1 MPQKKNPDS
10 AELIRGKTGRIFGQ
24 LSSMLTTM
32 KGLPLAY
39 FKDMQEDKESVF
51 DAYDTLL
58 LNIQLATE
66 LVDGIKPNKS
76 KMLAAAK
83 LGFTTATDFADYL
96 VKKGMS
102 FRDAHKKSATLV
114 NIAEKN
120 NQTLDELDFS
130 IIKKVEKSVEK
141 DVLKM
146 FDLKNSVN
154 SKKSYGGTSP
164 FNVNKMIKKY
174 QKEFK

>member
-1 MPQKKNPDS
+1 MKNYTSLQSIQADLY
-10 AELIRGKTGRIFGQ
+10 AGDITCRQ
-24 LSSMLTTM
+24 LVE
-32 KGLPLAY
+32 
-39 FKDMQEDKESVF
+39 F
-51 DAYDTLL
+51 
-58 LNIQLATE
+58 
-66 LVDGIKPNKS
+66 
-76 KMLAAAK
+76 
-83 LGFTTATDFADYL
+83 YL
-96 VKKGMS
+96 Q
-102 FRDAHKKSATLV
+102 

-120 NQTLDELDFS
+120 NQTLDELDFLM
-130 IIKKVEKSVEK
+130 IKKVEKSVER

>member
-1 MPQKKNPDS
+1 
-10 AELIRGKTGRIFGQ
+10 
-24 LSSMLTTM
+24 M

-51 DAYDTLL
+51 DSYDTLL
-58 LNIQLATE
+58 LNIQLAAE
-66 LVDGIKPNKS
+66 LVEGMKPNKA

-120 NQTLDELDFS
+120 NQTLDELDFLT
-130 IIKKVEKSVEK
+130 IKKVEKSVER